1 MTLYIEELVH
11 TLAEAG
17 TRPVL
22 RRAGRDTTASELL
35 AAVHRYA
42 RVLDRLG
49 IGRGDLVALLAPNR
63 VDALA
68 VRYAAHLIGAGAVTW
83 WEGSYRSRPRLPD
96 LPMTEARIIPPPE
109 PTPLINTFDV
119 ETTASVVPPQ
129 EVIRATEPTR
139 RSRR

>member
-1 MTLYIEELVH
+1 MANRITLKLK
-11 TLAEAG
+11 LAG
-17 TRPVL
+17 V
-22 RRAGRDTTASELL
+22 
-35 AAVHRYA
+35 
-42 RVLDRLG
+42 
-49 IGRGDLVALLAPNR
+49 VALI
-63 VDALA
+63 
-68 VRYAAHLIGAGAVTW
+68 LIGAGAVTW